1 LAGKWRLL
9 PEKGVKPL
17 RALPYLTFGGQE
29 QPEREDNM
37 PGKRT
42 QAKIRTLTGIVLL
55 ALGSAVMI
63 TYAGAFAWRL
73 AGTLSSPTSLYAG
86 LGMASLNIFQALA
99 FDHSLFFSIAPRM
112 LVLFSAFTMTL
123 IGIALLSRR
132 ATGVPVG
139 ARHGASALPKG
150 GQ

>member
-1 LAGKWRLL
+1 
-9 PEKGVKPL
+9 
-17 RALPYLTFGGQE
+17 
-29 QPEREDNM
+29 M
-37 PGKRT
+37 PGKQT

-99 FDHSLFFSIAPRM
+99 FDHSLFFSIAPCM

-123 IGIALLSRR
+123 IGIALLPKR
-132 ATGVPVG
+132 APGLTLG
-139 ARHGASALPKG
+139 ARRGASARPIG